1 MEALLAELAPEFGET
16 RMFRP
21 HRDTRFS
28 RDKSPYKTAIAA
40 RVGDGYVQ
48 LSAGGLMAG
57 AGIYHMAP
65 DQLERY
71 RAAVAADGP
80 GRRLEGVVDTLRAG
94 RLEVAAMETLKTAP
108 RGYPK
113 DHPRVELLRRKGL
126 VAMKAWPV
134 ASWLGTA
141 GAKKRVVEVFRATA
155 PLLAWLHAHVGP
167 PCEAADTAPS
177 GRGRAPVAA
186 TPTGG
191 QLGRV
196 AGHGERPVGVAV
208 DEHVGPA
215 GAAGSGETGEVD
227 ERDEVVGRRD
237 REGVVGVP
245 LELEHVGR

>member
-1 MEALLAELAPEFGET
+1 MTFKGWPDSALDFYDGLEADNSKAYWLDHKAVYERDVKAPMEALLAELAPEFGET

-48 LSAGGLMAG
+48 LSSGGLMAG
-57 AGIYHMAP
+57 AGFYHMAP

-141 GAKKRVVEVFRATA
+141 GAKKRVVEVFHATA
-155 PLLAWLHAHVGP
+155 PLLAWLHTHVGP

-186 TPTGG
+186 R
-191 QLGRV
+191 QR
-196 AGHGERPVGVAV
+196 
-208 DEHVGPA
+208 
-215 GAAGSGETGEVD
+215 AGS
-227 ERDEVVGRRD
+227 
-237 REGVVGVP
+237 
-245 LELEHVGR
+245 